1 MNDLKLKSAK
11 KERKNFVNQNP
22 FESLIEIGQG
32 VKKSLVDDLT
42 KDGIYEAEGQILKP
56 TELHQRK
63 HGGDLSAGQE
73 IDFSTHVEAKTET
86 VTAMGREFAAE
97 IVHASTKADKE
108 ISHELQV
115 KYNEILLELKAL
127 GESSKELKA
136 EVEVL
141 TVEQTTEDIGVY
153 HVSFVEGLLI
163 KLREIRE
170 SVDDGLAWFK
180 ALRSKSSAK
189 GYRSMAKK
197 AGTSFTLSNERT
209 ASTQSG

>member
-22 FESLIEIGQG
+22 FESLMEVTRG
-32 VKKSLVDDLT
+32 VKKSLVEDLG

-56 TELHQRK
+56 TESHARK
-63 HGGDLSAGQE
+63 HGGDLHAGEE
-73 IDFSTHVEAKTET
+73 IDFTSHVEGKTEA
-86 VTAMGREFAAE
+86 VTAMGHEFAAE
-97 IVHASTKADKE
+97 ILHAGTKADRE

-115 KYNEILLELKAL
+115 KYNEILLELRAL

-141 TVEQTTEDIGVY
+141 TIEQTTEEIGIY

-180 ALRSKSSAK
+180 ALRSKNAAR
-189 GYRSMAKK
+189 GYKAMAKSG
-197 AGTSFTLSNERT
+197 GTSFTQSNERSL
-209 ASTQSG
+209 ATQSG